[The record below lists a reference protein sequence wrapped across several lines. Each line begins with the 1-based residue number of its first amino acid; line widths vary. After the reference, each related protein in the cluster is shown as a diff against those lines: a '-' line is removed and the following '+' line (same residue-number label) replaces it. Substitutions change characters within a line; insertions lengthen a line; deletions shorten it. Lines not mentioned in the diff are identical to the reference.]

1 MIKRLF
7 PGRLNLIFPETDD
20 RFWTPYRVREGAR
33 SKLKRARQVIMK
45 FALDLK
51 ALTSS
56 CRSFGMLHNHME
68 EEKREAD
75 SGHAPR
81 DEKFPS
87 PGRNSRDG
95 RCPSP
100 GRNPRHGRF
109 PSPEQRERVRRS
121 LEEMQDMKLNL
132 ERQLLRILGQR
143 RCQDLLRDHVRRWD
157 ILMVAT
163 SEDQDFAY
171 ESRDAIT
178 DILKGVSIAGPWEIK
193 LGERSLGRWER
204 MLSCSSVVVILV
216 SYAFLKDNLLTHLC
230 AEIMSISP
238 KKKVIPVYLDQM
250 KSREFPEELR
260 TLLLYYGIDAHHL
273 RPTDIIK
280 PLVRCLPKAM
290 AFKRNLDEI
299 DNIRKLMLRIS
310 LQPEAYL

>member
-1 MIKRLF
+1 MLKRLF
-7 PGRLNLIFPETDD
+7 PGRLNLIFPDTDE
-20 RFWTPYRVREGAR
+20 RFWSPYRVKDGTRN
-33 SKLKRARQVIMK
+33 KLKRARQVIMK

-51 ALTSS
+51 ALTTS
-56 CRSFGMLHNHME
+56 CRGFGMLHSHIE
-68 EEKREAD
+68 EEEGKGD
-75 SGHAPR
+75 SGRH
-81 DEKFPS
+81 
-87 PGRNSRDG
+87 SRDG
-95 RCPSP
+95 RLSSSS
-100 GRNPRHGRF
+100 RHPRQGRF
-109 PSPEQRERVRRS
+109 PSPEQREKVRRS
-121 LEEMQDMKLNL
+121 LEEMQQMKLNL
-132 ERQLLRILGQR
+132 ERQLLRMLGQR
-143 RCQDLLRDHVRRWD
+143 KCQDLLRDHVRRWD

-216 SYAFLKDNLLTHLC
+216 SYALLKDNLLMHLC
-230 AEIMSISP
+230 GEIMSISP
-238 KKKVIPVYLDQM
+238 KKKVIPVYLEQM
-250 KSREFPEELR
+250 KSRAFPEELR
-260 TLLLYYGIDAHHL
+260 PLLLYYGIDAHHL

-290 AFKRNLDEI
+290 PFKRNLDEI
-299 DNIRKLMLRIS
+299 DSIRKLMLRIS